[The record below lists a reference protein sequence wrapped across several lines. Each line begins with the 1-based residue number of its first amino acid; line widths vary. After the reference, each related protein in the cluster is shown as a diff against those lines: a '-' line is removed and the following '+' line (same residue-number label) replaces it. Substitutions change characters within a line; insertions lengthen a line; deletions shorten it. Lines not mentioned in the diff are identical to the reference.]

1 MILSAGNG
9 LSASNTVSYAYDS
22 IGKLGLNPSYNHL
35 NLTGEIGAAS

>member
-22 IGKLGLNPSYNHL
+22 IGRLGLNPSYNHL